1 MSWKAYRAF
10 LVVAALLAGF
20 LIALPIW
27 DWLKYRQARLESP
40 SVNYLAPA
48 GAEAHPTAADAIMPR
63 AGSSFLSAALAAPR
77 NPATAPSRNDAQVV
91 RQAHFRTNGE
101 TGPRIGAPALERTS
115 ERAVHWRPPVSEG
128 ESPSVEA
135 GAVAGA
141 VQPPAN
147 TSPLAW
153 FRSLP
158 IQAPRVAPST
168 EKRPPPAGSSSQEP
182 EQDVSDPPLEP
193 RRSSEKNAP
202 RLSLLP
208 SLTTVAYGKTVSL
221 QVVLTG
227 GEGIT
232 SVPFHLRFDP
242 ALFEFLGAHTGTA
255 FLSSSLDPLLLAS
268 VNPERPGDLAVGLAL
283 IGDSRAFSGSGSLV
297 VLDFR
302 AIGRGR
308 TDLTFENSSVRGITS
323 EPLPAEFANTTI
335 QID

>member
-27 DWLKYRQARLESP
+27 DWWKYRQVSAESP
-40 SVNYLAPA
+40 SAGYLAPA
-48 GAEAHPTAADAIMPR
+48 GAEAHPTDAASIMPR
-63 AGSSFLSAALAAPR
+63 AGSAFLSAALAAPR
-77 NPATAPSRNDAQVV
+77 NPATAPTRNDAQVV
-91 RQAHFRTNGE
+91 RHALFQANGG
-101 TGPRIGAPALERTS
+101 TGPQVQAPAVARPS
-115 ERAVHWRPPVSEG
+115 ERAVRWSPPVPEG
-128 ESPSVEA
+128 ESPSVET
-135 GAVAGA
+135 GAAARA
-141 VQPPAN
+141 VQRPSNTGPPV
-147 TSPLAW
+147 W
-153 FRSLP
+153 FPSLP

-168 EKRPPPAGSSSQEP
+168 DKRPPPADSPPREP
-182 EQDVSDPPLEP
+182 EHEVSDPPPEP
-193 RRSSEKNAP
+193 RRSSENNTP

-208 SLTTVAYGKTVSL
+208 SLKTVAYGKTVSL
-221 QVVLTG
+221 HVVLTG

-242 ALFEFLGAHTGTA
+242 ALFEFLGAHTGSA

-302 AIGRGR
+302 AIGRGQA
-308 TDLTFENSSVRGITS
+308 DLTFENSSVRGITS